1 MTLKTKSPIK
11 HLRWY
16 IVILLCLASQLN
28 YLDRQTFSVLA
39 ETIQKEFRLTDVDY
53 SLITTTFLWTYAVA
67 YLFSAYIV
75 DRLGS
80 RRSFLF
86 FVSGWSFASMLHA
99 FARSFTGLAVCRG
112 LLAMMEPANFPAG
125 LKAVSEWF
133 PMRERA
139 LAVGIFNSGTAF
151 GNALAVPVT
160 AFITLRYGWR
170 AAFVFTGVLG
180 FIWVAGWAVGY
191 RRPREHPRL
200 GKEERELIEAGQ
212 PAEDNANTRNIS
224 ISKILRMRE
233 AWGCML
239 ARLLTD
245 PISYFLFF
253 WTPKYLETERGFNL
267 KEVGMLAWIPFAA
280 LAVGNVFSGA
290 MPRWLISRGWTVNQ
304 ARKTT
309 MLFVSCGMVAAC
321 YLVTKAPTPLM
332 AVTVL
337 AFVMFGHAAWG
348 NMTLPAESLP
358 RNIVGTV
365 TGLGG
370 FLGGVSGGIA
380 QLIIGGVIM
389 KYGYG
394 PIFAVC
400 SVMYLVALAAVHF
413 FIREL
418 GIIRTTAA
426 AVSTPN
432 TTPDTNKSSTNDS
445 L

>member
-1 MTLKTKSPIK
+1 MTSTIKPPIK
-11 HLRWY
+11 NLRWY
-16 IVILLCLASQLN
+16 IVILLCLAAQLN

-39 ETIQKEFRLTDVDY
+39 VTIQKEFKLTDIDY

-67 YLFSAYIV
+67 YMFSGYIV
-75 DRLGS
+75 DRLGT
-80 RRSFLF
+80 RRSFML
-86 FVSGWSFASMLHA
+86 FVSGWSGASMLHA
-99 FARSFTGLAVCRG
+99 FARSFAGLTVFRG
-112 LLAMMEPANFPAG
+112 LLALMEPANFPAG
-125 LKAVSEWF
+125 IKGVSEWF

-160 AFITLRYGWR
+160 AFITLWYGWR
-170 AAFVFTGVLG
+170 AAFVFTGALG
-180 FIWVAGWAVGY
+180 FIWVIAWALVY
-191 RRPREHPRL
+191 RHPHDHPRL
-200 GKEERELIEAGQ
+200 SKEERELIDAGQ
-212 PAEDNANTRNIS
+212 PKEEGAQKIPVL
-224 ISKILRMRE
+224 KILRMPE

-253 WTPKYLETERGFNL
+253 WTPKYLENARGFNL

-280 LAVGNVFSGA
+280 LAVGNIFSGV
-290 MPRWLISRGWTVNQ
+290 MPRLLISRGWTVNL

-309 MLFVSCGMVAAC
+309 MLFVSCGMVVFC
-321 YLVTKAPTPLM
+321 YLATHAVTPFM
-332 AVTVL
+332 AVTWL

-348 NMTLPAESLP
+348 NMTLPSEVLP
-358 RNIVGTV
+358 RSIVGTV

-370 FLGGVSGGIA
+370 FLGGVSGGVA
-380 QLIIGGVIM
+380 QLIIGGVVM

-400 SVMYLVALAAVHF
+400 SVMYLVALGAVHV
-413 FIREL
+413 FIGKIGVVRQRPL
-418 GIIRTTAA
+418 
-426 AVSTPN
+426 AVIPGHE
-432 TTPDTNKSSTNDS
+432 PG